1 MRRIRLSRAEQQAIT
16 RERLLA
22 AAQEVFSRQGYGG
35 ASVDLIAAE
44 AGYSKGAIYS
54 NFPNKEA
61 ILLELLRL
69 NMERDMAELEK
80 ILSLKPDEMQGA
92 VSEWLNTVFADSD
105 CPFLATELQL
115 HACRS
120 PEFALQYSVY
130 QEQQTQALAR
140 ILQAYFDA
148 LSVALPID
156 ALTLAATMTALAHG
170 LALQQPAGN
179 PDAPNAPGR
188 VITALLGIL
197 TRRYDQDV
205 MSAQN

>member
-1 MRRIRLSRAEQQAIT
+1 LRPIRLSRAEQQAVT
-16 RERLLA
+16 RERLLV
-22 AAQEVFSRQGYGG
+22 AAQAVFSRLGYGG

-44 AGYSKGAIYS
+44 AGYSKGAVYS

-80 ILSLKPDEMQGA
+80 IISLKPDEMHGA
-92 VSEWLNTVFADSD
+92 VSDWLETAFADSD
-105 CPFLATELQL
+105 CPLLATELQL
-115 HACRS
+115 HARRS
-120 PEFALQYSVY
+120 PEFAAQYSVY

-140 ILQAYFDA
+140 ILQAYFEA
-148 LSVALPID
+148 SSVALPID
-156 ALTLAATMTALAHG
+156 ALTLASSMTALAHG
-170 LALQQPAGN
+170 LSLQQPAAN

-197 TRRYDQDV
+197 TQR
-205 MSAQN
+205 

>member
-1 MRRIRLSRAEQQAIT
+1 MSRIRLSRPQQQAIT

-92 VSEWLNTVFADSD
+92 VSDWLNTVFADSD
-105 CPFLATELQL
+105 CPLLATELQL

-120 PEFALQYSVY
+120 PEFASQYSVY

-170 LALQQPAGN
+170 LTLQQPVGS
-179 PDAPNAPGR
+179 PDAPNAPGQ
-188 VITALLGIL
+188 VITAFLGIL
-197 TRRYDQDV
+197 TQR
-205 MSAQN
+205 

>member
-1 MRRIRLSRAEQQAIT
+1 LRPIRLSRTQQQAIT
-16 RERLLA
+16 RERLLV
-22 AAQEVFSRQGYGG
+22 AAQEVFSRLGYGG

-44 AGYSKGAIYS
+44 AGYSKGAVYS

-69 NMERDMAELEK
+69 NMERDMAELEN
-80 ILSLKPDEMQGA
+80 ILSLKPDEMHGA
-92 VSEWLNTVFADSD
+92 VSDWLNTVFADSD
-105 CPFLATELQL
+105 CPLLATELQL

-120 PEFALQYSVY
+120 PEFAVQYSVY

-156 ALTLAATMTALAHG
+156 ALTLASTMTALAHG
-170 LALQQPAGN
+170 LTLQQPAAN

-197 TRRYDQDV
+197 TQR
-205 MSAQN
+205 